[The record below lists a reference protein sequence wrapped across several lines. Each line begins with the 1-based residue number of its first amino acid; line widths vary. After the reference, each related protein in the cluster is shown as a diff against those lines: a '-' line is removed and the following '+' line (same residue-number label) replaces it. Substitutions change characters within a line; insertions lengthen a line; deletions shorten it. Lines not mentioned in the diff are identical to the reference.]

1 MRRPG
6 LGSNTGR
13 AGPIRT
19 TGCVAGALA
28 VLAVTAACSS
38 APSHPATPGSTMAV
52 TPPPPAATTTAAD
65 ALQQQ
70 LTEAVTNYQR
80 VYSSVYT
87 DPTRAPVEV
96 PQVAAGDEAT
106 SLSYQ
111 AKQVADQHLVVGG
124 AIQVLRVSVVSVTP
138 DPPVVSSPATAIVKS
153 CDDVSS
159 FTAVN
164 PAGKSV
170 IDPRRLP
177 QTQATFTLT
186 NPTPIDGTG
195 WRVTKGEA
203 GPTIPCDPS

>member
-13 AGPIRT
+13 AGPIRAI
-19 TGCVAGALA
+19 GCVAGVLA
-28 VLAVTAACSS
+28 VLVGTAACSS

-96 PQVAAGDEAT
+96 DTVAAGQEAA
-106 SLSYQ
+106 SLKYRHS
-111 AKQVADQHLVVGG
+111 
-124 AIQVLRVSVVSVTP
+124 RSPTR
-138 DPPVVSSPATAIVKS
+138 SS
-153 CDDVSS
+153 SS
-159 FTAVN
+159 AV
-164 PAGKSV
+164 
-170 IDPRRLP
+170 
-177 QTQATFTLT
+177 Q
-186 NPTPIDGTG
+186 
-195 WRVTKGEA
+195 
-203 GPTIPCDPS
+203 

>member
-1 MRRPG
+1 MRRPI
-6 LGSNTGR
+6 LCSNSGT
-13 AGPIRT
+13 AAVLS
-19 TGCVAGALA
+19 VAVAA

-96 PQVAAGDEAT
+96 PEAATGDEAT

-124 AIQVLRVSVVSVTP
+124 AIQVLRVTVVSVTP
-138 DPPVVSSPATAIVKS
+138 DPPVVSSPATAIVKA
-153 CDDVSS
+153 CNNVSS

-164 PAGKSV
+164 PAGQSV

-177 QTQATFTLT
+177 QTQATYTLT
-186 NPTPIDGTG
+186 NPTPSDGTG
-195 WRVTKGEA
+195 WRVAKGES
-203 GPTIPCDPS
+203 GITIPCDAP